1 MGGYPGGD
9 GIPAVDTH
17 GGNCALLSAEVVET
31 MSPIRVL
38 RSALVPGSG
47 GAGEFRGGLA
57 MERDYEILASVCTV
71 SGYFQQAAAETA
83 PWGWAGGGPG
93 GLAGCWLTP
102 AAGEARA
109 LASKHIALRLKRGD
123 VIRYRSAGGGGWG
136 DPSKRAAEAMA
147 ADREAGYVER
157 A

>member
-1 MGGYPGGD
+1 MGGSPEGD
-9 GIPAVDTH
+9 GLPAVDTH

-71 SGYFQQAAAETA
+71 SGYFQQAEPATA
-83 PWGWAGGGPG
+83 PWGWAGGKSG
-93 GLAGCWLTP
+93 GLAGCWLRP
-102 AAGEARA
+102 AGGGERA
-109 LASKHIALRLKRGD
+109 LASKHIGLRLRRGD

-136 DPSKRAAEAMA
+136 DPARRSAEGVA
-147 ADREAGYVER
+147 ADRRAGFLD
-157 A
+157 